1 MEAAQ
6 NYVENFGF
14 RNIQDLVLESMREK
28 TFERNE
34 YDESFSEKEVGL
46 IDSLISMSVKAKDL
60 VSEEE
65 LDQKSKRLFTT
76 KLS

>member
-1 MEAAQ
+1 
-6 NYVENFGF
+6 
-14 RNIQDLVLESMREK
+14 MREK